1 MDGKYNGVVDVSE
14 EFDVP
19 VQTLYAAWTDE
30 AALRAWWHPFQKDL
44 SAIKNE
50 LKSGGLVEYEF
61 AGDRK
66 CVVRGRYNEVI
77 ENRRLV
83 YSWDWDIDHD
93 EMGSGEYVLTVD
105 FLANGNG
112 SKLVVHQ
119 EGFTDEPAILPHKQ
133 GWKRG
138 LSELKNYL
146 DSNAKKNV

>member
-1 MDGKYNGVVDVSE
+1 MSEKYIGTVDVSE
-14 EFDVP
+14 EFNVP
-19 VQTLYAAWTDE
+19 VETLYKAWTDE

-61 AGDRK
+61 GGDRR
-66 CVVRGRYNEVI
+66 CVVRGKYNEVS

-83 YSWDWDIDHD
+83 YSWNWDIDHD
-93 EMGSGEYVLTVD
+93 EMGSGEYVLTID
-105 FLANGNG
+105 FLPNGDG

-119 EGFTDEPAILPHKQ
+119 EGFTDEPATLPHKQ

-138 LSELKNYL
+138 LGELKNYL
-146 DSNAKKNV
+146 EANSKKSV